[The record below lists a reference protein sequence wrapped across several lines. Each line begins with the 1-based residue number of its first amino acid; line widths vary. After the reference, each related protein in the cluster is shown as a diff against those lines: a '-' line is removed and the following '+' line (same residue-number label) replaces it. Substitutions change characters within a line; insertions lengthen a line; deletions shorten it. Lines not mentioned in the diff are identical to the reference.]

1 MEVICKES
9 PIPVV
14 SRSCFFLKSTGERL
28 DKANGNIIY
37 KINWETH
44 GLYCT
49 VTTEM
54 APNLAEYL
62 ASTVFLFG
70 RILPLNMVKAC
81 VVSLKVV
88 INLPVGLICQY
99 AYLGKHE

>member
-1 MEVICKES
+1 
-9 PIPVV
+9 
-14 SRSCFFLKSTGERL
+14 
-28 DKANGNIIY
+28 
-37 KINWETH
+37 
-44 GLYCT
+44 
-49 VTTEM
+49 M
-54 APNLAEYL
+54 APNLVEYL